1 MRSASSRAGTL
12 SRAPPS
18 RMRSDGPPVLRMFVC
33 PLPTCPS
40 HLLTRSRASAGTI
53 PAHAA
58 AARSSRSAA
67 WTEGLSGPPCRAC
80 YDMRRVP
87 HKLARLAVLR
97 SALPRDANDQST
109 TLWVA
114 PSSTGNTRRR
124 GALGNPG
131 LNLFQSPN
139 FSMSRL
145 VCNHTQL
152 RFQSD
157 LTKIFGKHPSKGVKI
172 LCYLP
177 ECRLRNHHRLIKKFA
192 D

>member
-12 SRAPPS
+12 SRVPPS

-97 SALPRDANDQST
+97 SALPRDAN
-109 TLWVA
+109 
-114 PSSTGNTRRR
+114 
-124 GALGNPG
+124 ALGMAVDDAADHVGQVGPG
-131 LNLFQSPN
+131 FDADQLASLNQ
-139 FSMSRL
+139 R
-145 VCNHTQL
+145 
-152 RFQSD
+152 
-157 LTKIFGKHPSKGVKI
+157 
-172 LCYLP
+172 
-177 ECRLRNHHRLIKKFA
+177 RN
-192 D
+192 